1 MDANIVTVVGSSDSN
16 RVMALMVRE
25 RREREREIACDAL
38 DFSRSWIHSDNFIIK
53 VPKMECSAFKW

>member
-25 RREREREIACDAL
+25 SEIACDAL
-38 DFSRSWIHSDNFIIK
+38 DFSRSWIHSDNFIIN
-53 VPKMECSAFKW
+53 VPKMECSAFQW

>member
-25 RREREREIACDAL
+25 RRERERERLLAT
-38 DFSRSWIHSDNFIIK
+38 HSIFPEVGFIQTI
-53 VPKMECSAFKW
+53 S

>member
-25 RREREREIACDAL
+25 REIACDAL
-38 DFSRSWIHSDNFIIK
+38 DFSRSWIHPDNFIIN
-53 VPKMECSAFKW
+53 VPKMECSGFKW